1 MSIQGFHTAQGL
13 ALAAKI
19 AAGTKLTITR
29 VTAGSG
35 ETVADSLALAQERQT
50 LTVGTAA
57 VSGQTAVLPVTLAEA
72 GASAA
77 YDLTE
82 LGVYAQDPE
91 AGEILYQVFRLTE
104 PAAIAAGGADTFRFY
119 LRQTVGAAGVTV
131 TCSPAGL
138 LIDEDLA
145 PVREKVLATSAPYE
159 TVTLAPSEVNAYI
172 QALPRLLTKD
182 LWLYITAG
190 TVSQT
195 LDFSQF
201 YGPGRLWLAAASGA
215 EVQLAGGVQAYFTRA
230 EIDLLGLS
238 VTGSVSVNGTM
249 NAVYVYDSSMV
260 YLNGCT
266 VTAGSN
272 ASVGVH
278 TAVGSRVYMNGGSLT
293 GFPTAALA
301 EHLGEISLNDVSASG
316 NTTGAQVWGG
326 GMILLAGS
334 TPETVGGSANAKSGG
349 FIVKKDG
356 MLL

>member
-1 MSIQGFHTAQGL
+1 MSFQGFYTTKGL
-13 ALAAKI
+13 ALAAKL
-19 AAGTKLTITR
+19 AAGTKLTITK

-35 ETVADSLALAQERQT
+35 ETAKSAAALAGEKQT
-50 LTVGTAA
+50 LTAGTAA
-57 VSGQTAVLPVTLAEA
+57 VNGQTAVLPVTLAEA

-131 TCSPAGL
+131 ICSPAGL

-145 PVREKVLATSAPYE
+145 PVREKVLAISAPRVP
-159 TVTLAPSEVNAYI
+159 VTLAPSEVNAYI

-182 LWLYITAG
+182 LWLTITAG

-195 LDFSQF
+195 LDFSCF
-201 YGPGRLWLAAASGA
+201 YGPGRLWLRADTGA

-230 EIDLLGLS
+230 EIVLQRLS
-238 VTGSVSVNGTM
+238 VTGGVNVSGSM

-272 ASVGVH
+272 ARFGVH
-278 TAVGSRVYMNGGSLT
+278 TAVGGRVYMNGGNLT
-293 GFPTAALA
+293 GFPVAALA

-316 NTTGAQVWGG
+316 NTTGAEVWGG

-334 TPETVGGSANAKSGG
+334 TPVTVGGSANVKSGG
-349 FIVKKDG
+349 MIVKKDG
-356 MLL
+356 TLL